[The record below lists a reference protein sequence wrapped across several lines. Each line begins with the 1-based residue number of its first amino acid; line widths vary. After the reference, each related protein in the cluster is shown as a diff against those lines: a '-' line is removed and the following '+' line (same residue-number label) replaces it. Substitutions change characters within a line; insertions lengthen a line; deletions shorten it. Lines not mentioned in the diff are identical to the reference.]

1 MARGRGEL
9 TPKDI
14 EIRKI
19 ISTNINKLLEQYN
32 KKQTDIHN
40 ATGIPKSTLTGYIKG
55 TSTPNQ
61 GNIQKISDFFGVKKS
76 DIDPRFSSDL
86 KKQNE
91 RKLDINS
98 IYAQLSPPR
107 QQKVYDFAK
116 HELEEQQESEQ
127 KNKVQSLQKYREM
140 KEQTEEFADIEW
152 YGCASAGT
160 GEFIFDNKE
169 VISLPKKRIPLEAD
183 FCLTVNGDSM
193 EPIIHDQDYIFVSKQ
208 DTLFNGN
215 IGVVIVDG
223 EAFIKKVFFE
233 NDKARLQSFNKK
245 YKDIIVD
252 DSNDFR
258 IIGKV
263 VM

>member
-1 MARGRGEL
+1 MKREIKFGEMLDFFRQEKNMTMEELGAYLGRNKSTVSRWISGERY
-9 TPKDI
+9 PKIEEVEQIVSFFDTDI
-14 EIRKI
+14 ETLLFGANKI
-19 ISTNINKLLEQYN
+19 DTK
-32 KKQTDIHN
+32 
-40 ATGIPKSTLTGYIKG
+40 
-55 TSTPNQ
+55 
-61 GNIQKISDFFGVKKS
+61 
-76 DIDPRFSSDL
+76 
-86 KKQNE
+86 
-91 RKLDINS
+91 NS
-98 IYAQLSPPR
+98 ILSLINETSSQLTPPR
-107 QQKVYDFAK
+107 QQKVYNFAK
-116 HELEEQQESEQ
+116 HELEEQQESERR
-127 KNKVQSLQKYREM
+127 NKIQSLQKYREM
-140 KEQTEEFADIEW
+140 KEQKEEFADIEW
-152 YGCASAGT
+152 YGCVSAGT

-169 VISLPKKRIPLEAD
+169 VISLPKKQIPLEAD

-193 EPIIHDQDYIFVSKQ
+193 EPLIHHHDYIFVSKQ

-263 VM
+263 VL

>member
-1 MARGRGEL
+1 MRE
-9 TPKDI
+9 
-14 EIRKI
+14 
-19 ISTNINKLLEQYN
+19 N
-32 KKQTDIHN
+32 
-40 ATGIPKSTLTGYIKG
+40 
-55 TSTPNQ
+55 TSTRLKQIMKEQNLKQIDILNKSLPF
-61 GNIQKISDFFGVKKS
+61 QKKLGVKMGKS
-76 DIDPRFSSDL
+76 ALSQYVSGKSNPDQHKLVLLAKTLGVSEPWLMGFEVEKKKSSL
-86 KKQNE
+86 LSLINE
-91 RKLDINS
+91 TS
-98 IYAQLSPPR
+98 SQLTPPR

-116 HELEEQQESEQ
+116 HELEEQQESERR
-127 KNKVQSLQKYREM
+127 NKVQSLQKYREM
-140 KEQTEEFADIEW
+140 KEQKEEFADIEW

-160 GEFIFDNKE
+160 GEFMFDNKE
-169 VISLPKKRIPLEAD
+169 VISLPKKQIPLEAD

-193 EPIIHDQDYIFVSKQ
+193 EPLIHHHDYIFVSKQ

-263 VM
+263 VL

>member
-1 MARGRGEL
+1 MKREIKFGEMLDFFRQEKNMTMEELGAYLGRNKSTVSRWISGERY
-9 TPKDI
+9 PKIEEVEQIVSFFDTDI
-14 EIRKI
+14 ETLLFGANKI
-19 ISTNINKLLEQYN
+19 DTK
-32 KKQTDIHN
+32 
-40 ATGIPKSTLTGYIKG
+40 
-55 TSTPNQ
+55 
-61 GNIQKISDFFGVKKS
+61 
-76 DIDPRFSSDL
+76 
-86 KKQNE
+86 
-91 RKLDINS
+91 NS
-98 IYAQLSPPR
+98 ILSLINETSSQLTPPR

-116 HELEEQQESEQ
+116 HELEEQQESERR
-127 KNKVQSLQKYREM
+127 NKIQSLQKYREM
-140 KEQTEEFADIEW
+140 KEQKEEFADIEW

-160 GEFIFDNKE
+160 GEFMFDNKE
-169 VISLPKKRIPLEAD
+169 VISLPKKQIPLEAD

-193 EPIIHDQDYIFVSKQ
+193 EPLIHHHDYIFVSKQ

-263 VM
+263 VL

>member
-1 MARGRGEL
+1 MEKNVIGTQISLLRKKFGL
-9 TPKDI
+9 TQEDLA
-14 EIRKI
+14 
-19 ISTNINKLLEQYN
+19 NKLGFS
-32 KKQTDIHN
+32 KQTISN
-40 ATGIPKSTLTGYIKG
+40 WETGLK
-55 TSTPNQ
+55 TPRM
-61 GNIQKISDFFGVKKS
+61 GAIQKIADLFNVSKS
-76 DIDPRFSSDL
+76 FIIEGIEELPST
-86 KKQNE
+86 
-91 RKLDINS
+91 S
-98 IYAQLSPPR
+98 IEKIYNQLTPPR

-116 HELEEQQESEQ
+116 HELEEQQDPGQNNKIHSLQRYRELKEQ
-127 KNKVQSLQKYREM
+127 K
-140 KEQTEEFADIEW
+140 EEFVDIDW

-160 GEFIFDNKE
+160 GEFIFDTKE
-169 VISLPKKRIPLEAD
+169 VISLPKKQIPIEAD

-193 EPIIHDQDYIFVSKQ
+193 EPVIYDQDYIFVSKQ

-215 IGVVIVDG
+215 VGVVIVDG

-263 VM
+263 VL

>member
-14 EIRKI
+14 EIREI
-19 ISTNINKLLEQYN
+19 ISNNINNLLIESN
-32 KKQTDIHN
+32 KKQIDIHN
-40 ATGIPKSTLTGYIKG
+40 YTGIPKSTLTGYIKG
-55 TSTPNQ
+55 TSTPNN
-61 GNIQKISDFFGVKKS
+61 GNIQKIADFFGVKKS
-76 DIDPRFSSDL
+76 RIDPRFASEL
-86 KKQNE
+86 TNE
-91 RKLDINS
+91 NNSKIFS
-98 IYAQLSPPR
+98 IYNQLTPPR

-116 HELEEQQESEQ
+116 LELEEQQGSEQ
-127 KNKVQSLQKYREM
+127 RNKIQSLQKYREM
-140 KEQTEEFADIEW
+140 KKQKEEFADIEW
-152 YGCASAGT
+152 YGCASAGN

-169 VISLPKKRIPLEAD
+169 VISLPKKQIPLEAD

-193 EPIIHDQDYIFVSKQ
+193 EPLIHDQDYIFVSKQ

-223 EAFIKKVFFE
+223 EAFIKKIFFE

-245 YKDIIVD
+245 YKDIIISESD
-252 DSNDFR
+252 DFR

>member
-1 MARGRGEL
+1 MRRNNEI
-9 TPKDI
+9 I
-14 EIRKI
+14 EII
-19 ISTNINKLLEQYN
+19 
-32 KKQTDIHN
+32 
-40 ATGIPKSTLTGYIKG
+40 
-55 TSTPNQ
+55 
-61 GNIQKISDFFGVKKS
+61 
-76 DIDPRFSSDL
+76 DL
-86 KKQNE
+86 KRQEKQLSISELARRVGMAKSALSRYFNGTRE
-91 RKLDINS
+91 FPLNRVEDFAKALDVSSEYLLGFDENSNSNNS
-98 IYAQLSPPR
+98 IEKIYSQLSPPR